1 MLKHDFLFLVLET
14 YKQTL
19 FNSKVNP
26 FGKKVVEIKYYFL
39 PEIWPKS
46 TSVLYSIWV
55 AKDTLIN
62 VIYNTSLK
70 LKKHL
75 SKAGMISFRTFR
87 SKFFSIFIS
96 GTHVYFRI

>member
-1 MLKHDFLFLVLET
+1 MCEVILLSDNYIFLVLQA

-46 TSVLYSIWV
+46 TSVLYPIWV
-55 AKDTLIN
+55 KKDILIN
-62 VIYNTSLK
+62 VIYNTFLK

-75 SKAGMISFRTFR
+75 GKSGMISFKL
-87 SKFFSIFIS
+87 SDLNFFNI
-96 GTHVYFRI
+96 Y